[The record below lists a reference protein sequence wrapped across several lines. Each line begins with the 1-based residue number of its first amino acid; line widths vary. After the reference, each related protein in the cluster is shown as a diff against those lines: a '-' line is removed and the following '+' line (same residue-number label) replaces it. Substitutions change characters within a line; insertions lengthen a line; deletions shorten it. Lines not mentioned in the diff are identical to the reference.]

1 MNANPGAFYLT
12 RNAAGDYTLEIGNGV
27 PASGFPAFTGQPKAF
42 LNVIGSSSASIQCTY
57 VTGSHSNPAVRV
69 QTYQGGVLTDLN
81 FTVQFR

>member
-1 MNANPGAFYLT
+1 M
-12 RNAAGDYTLEIGNGV
+12 